1 MSAPFATFISSD
13 VELGPGDV
21 MAPVSPKLH
30 LASPLAAGFIAV
42 ADIRLSLEQLFLHI
56 FDEVV
61 TNLRCKEQPSSRRGN
76 KKFLTS
82 CLNYLIRKRCCFA
95 RPTGVR

>member
-1 MSAPFATFISSD
+1 MDRSERPATSERQGQD
-13 VELGPGDV
+13 RGDV

-56 FDEVV
+56 FDETYWSAVTFTDSEVSLHEFLVAEAVLTVV
-61 TNLRCKEQPSSRRGN
+61 
-76 KKFLTS
+76 
-82 CLNYLIRKRCCFA
+82 
-95 RPTGVR
+95 